1 MTLDEFHEL
10 APAGFYLALRVGF
23 AFPVAEHNH
32 LPDRWVREYTLSGLI
47 VHDPAVAWAYRN
59 DGVARWGEL
68 GCEDRLGVLEMA
80 KAHGLR
86 FGAVA
91 ACRDAQGGGQ
101 RSFGLFCR
109 ADRDFRATELARLT
123 DLLGEAHRA
132 HERPRNLTA
141 AELETLGLVKNGLL
155 MKEIACVLGISE
167 SAIKQ
172 RLRSARVKLRAKTG
186 SQAAAKATM
195 LGMI

>member
-1 MTLDEFHEL
+1 MTLEEYHAL
-10 APAGFYLALRVGF
+10 APAGFYLALRIGF

-32 LPDRWVREYTLSGLI
+32 LPELWVREYTLSGLI

-59 DGVARWGEL
+59 DGTARWGEL
-68 GCEDRLGVLEMA
+68 GNEDRLGVLEMA

-91 ACRDAQGGGQ
+91 SCRDQNGVGQ

-109 ADRDFRATELARLT
+109 SDRDFDAAELARLAA
-123 DLLGEAHRA
+123 LLAEAHGA